1 MNKLIHSSTATNAAC
16 SPFLALPA
24 ELRRRIYDFVFGS
37 NTIRIIPCRHMEH
50 EPNRIGYALLRC
62 TCEQDLTQLSPRI
75 RGYEYEGGYG
85 RVCTQVCQYRT
96 ASHAE
101 WKKGLS
107 LASLQVCRQI
117 YHEAVLKP
125 FQKSFFTFGFGT
137 VSTNG
142 EGLGLQA
149 FMNALVPTQAKAITR
164 LRLLSP
170 SSTLLCC
177 AKLAKLESLRHL
189 DLQLNLNFSASDDI
203 LQRLERF
210 ANDPLVRSLV
220 KLNLKTIRLDLG
232 LNKATPRQRHLAAL
246 LGQTSKSPLTA
257 NNVETFEELLKLTE
271 TGVILPVS

>member
-1 MNKLIHSSTATNAAC
+1 M
-16 SPFLALPA
+16 
-24 ELRRRIYDFVFGS
+24 
-37 NTIRIIPCRHMEH
+37 
-50 EPNRIGYALLRC
+50 
-62 TCEQDLTQLSPRI
+62 
-75 RGYEYEGGYG
+75 
-85 RVCTQVCQYRT
+85 
-96 ASHAE
+96 
-101 WKKGLS
+101 
-107 LASLQVCRQI
+107 
-117 YHEAVLKP
+117 
-125 FQKSFFTFGFGT
+125 
-137 VSTNG
+137 
-142 EGLGLQA
+142 
-149 FMNALVPTQAKAITR
+149 
-164 LRLLSP
+164 SP